1 MDVNILLYMEAFKH
15 SVFIYNSC
23 SFSHANFN
31 LFPFH
36 WNTVLKPQCEGTYWS
51 PFPTDYSVGVIVT
64 VSALIVILTWITS
77 VQRNII
83 FTNQQQFH
91 EQSTVMYFV
100 VEHRLAYKWLSCS
113 AFNSRL
119 CCIGNKTHYTGHQI
133 CSIMIC
139 LSPQSLEWWCIQRQL
154 GSRGKKCNHDIG
166 DLQVGT
172 LERGPR
178 FWVGWRFQA
187 ICCIHVFAWNVYFSQ
202 MLDDSIFKGE
212 LR

>member
-36 WNTVLKPQCEGTYWS
+36 WNTVLKPQCEWTYWS
-51 PFPTDYSVGVIVT
+51 LFPTDYSVGVIVT
-64 VSALIVILTWITS
+64 VSALIVIRTWITS

-119 CCIGNKTHYTGHQI
+119 CCIGNKTLYRP
-133 CSIMIC
+133 S
-139 LSPQSLEWWCIQRQL
+139 
-154 GSRGKKCNHDIG
+154 
-166 DLQVGT
+166 DLQYHELSFST
-172 LERGPR
+172 ES
-178 FWVGWRFQA
+178 WVM
-187 ICCIHVFAWNVYFSQ
+187 VYTKTTGIS
-202 MLDDSIFKGE
+202 GE
-212 LR
+212 KM